1 MGNNFYSSAPNSW
14 SIKKFG
20 DIAKITCGVAATPE
34 YVDESIGVPFFSA
47 SNVQKGKLKLNK
59 IKYIPVELHN
69 KLTKNTKPEKGD
81 VLMTRVGAGIG
92 EAAVV
97 TVDYDFSVYVSLTL
111 IKCGKL
117 LDSNFVQAVLNTDY
131 YRYLALREQ
140 FAGGGVQNLNVQM
153 VKDYIFPVPPLR
165 EQRKIAQILSTW
177 DKAIATTEKLID
189 ASKQQKKALMQQ
201 LLTGKKRL
209 IDPETSKAFEGE
221 WEEVKLGDVISLGR
235 GFAFKSSQYADSG
248 TKVVRVTNIASS
260 GHIDLSDCVYVP
272 NEITNEY
279 QKYALRN
286 EDILLVMVGATAGKL
301 GFVSENILPSL
312 LNQNMWSLRTRNLDK
327 LNQLFLR
334 HIAERI
340 VARYVLTQQGSA
352 RGFFTQSTFELVN
365 FQVPS
370 VEEQQ
375 KIASVLTAAD
385 KEIELLN
392 AKLAHLKQEK
402 KALMQQL
409 LTGKRRVRVAET
421 EAA

>member
-1 MGNNFYSSAPNSW
+1 GSTIGKLGQANCELATNQQINAVIPYSSFDDDFIYYQLEMRA
-14 SIKKFG
+14 KF
-20 DIAKITCGVAATPE
+20 I
-34 YVDESIGVPFFSA
+34 S
-47 SNVQKGKLKLNK
+47 KL
-59 IKYIPVELHN
+59 
-69 KLTKNTKPEKGD
+69 
-81 VLMTRVGAGIG
+81 AG
-92 EAAVV
+92 
-97 TVDYDFSVYVSLTL
+97 T
-111 IKCGKL
+111 
-117 LDSNFVQAVLNTDY
+117 QAVPIINKTTF
-131 YRYLALREQ
+131 ES
-140 FAGGGVQNLNVQM
+140 QNLL
-153 VKDYIFPVPPLR
+153 VPDSLP
-165 EQRKIAQILSTW
+165 EQRKIAKILSTW
-177 DKAIATTEKLID
+177 DKAIVTTEKLIET
-189 ASKQQKKALMQQ
+189 SKQQKKALMQQ

-209 IDPETSKAFEGE
+209 VDTETGKAFQGE

-279 QKYALRN
+279 QKYALKN

-340 VARYVLTQQGSA
+340 VARYMLTQQGSA

-385 KEIELLN
+385 KEIELLET
-392 AKLAHLKQEK
+392 KLAHFKQEK

-409 LTGKRRVRVAET
+409 LTGKRRLQVAET
-421 EAA
+421 EVA

>member
-1 MGNNFYSSAPNSW
+1 MVPNGW
-14 SIKKFG
+14 VEKPLKDICKKTISYG
-20 DIAKITCGVAATPE
+20 IVQTGENIENGIPCVRVVDLSKNTLNPNEMINTSEEIHQSYKKTILCEGELMMALRGEIGLVKKVTPE
-34 YVDESIGVPFFSA
+34 LIGANITRGLARLSPIKSVDSDYLLWTLRS
-47 SNVQKGKLKLNK
+47 NK
-59 IKYIPVELHN
+59 IKNELAR
-69 KLTKNTKPEKGD
+69 KSGGSALQEIALGSLRKV
-81 VLMTRVGAGIG
+81 VL
-92 EAAVV
+92 
-97 TVDYDFSVYVSLTL
+97 
-111 IKCGKL
+111 
-117 LDSNFVQAVLNTDY
+117 
-131 YRYLALREQ
+131 
-140 FAGGGVQNLNVQM
+140 
-153 VKDYIFPVPPLR
+153 PVPPLP
-165 EQRKIAQILSTW
+165 EQRKIAKILSTW
-177 DKAIATTEKLID
+177 DKAITTTERLI
-189 ASKQQKKALMQQ
+189 ATSQQQKKALMQQ

-209 IDPETSKAFEGE
+209 LDPETGKAFEGE

-279 QKYALRN
+279 QKYALKN

-340 VARYVLTQQGSA
+340 VARYMLTQQGSA

-385 KEIELLN
+385 KEIELLE
-392 AKLAHLKQEK
+392 AKLAHLKEEK

-409 LTGKRRVRVAET
+409 LTGKRRVKVDVMEMA
-421 EAA
+421 

>member
-1 MGNNFYSSAPNSW
+1 MVPSGWVRHLGSDITTKITKGSSPKWQGFDYQSEGTLFVTSENVRDGFLDVSKPKYLPLEFNQKLKNSQLQQ
-14 SIKKFG
+14 G
-20 DIAKITCGVAATPE
+20 DILINIVGA
-34 YVDESIGVPFFSA
+34 SIGRSC
-47 SNVQKGKLKLNK
+47 Q
-59 IKYIPVELHN
+59 
-69 KLTKNTKPEKGD
+69 
-81 VLMTRVGAGIG
+81 
-92 EAAVV
+92 
-97 TVDYDFSVYVSLTL
+97 YDLSEQQAN
-111 IKCGKL
+111 I
-117 LDSNFVQAVLNTDY
+117 NQAVCLFRTNELAESDFIQQ
-131 YRYLALREQ
+131 YLQLPSTINRLLGTQSESARPNLSLSDMRDFLFAL
-140 FAGGGVQNLNVQM
+140 
-153 VKDYIFPVPPLR
+153 PPLP
-165 EQRKIAQILSTW
+165 EQRKIAKILSTW
-177 DKAIATTEKLID
+177 DKAISTTEKLIET
-189 ASKQQKKALMQQ
+189 SKQQKKALMQQ

-209 IDPETSKAFEGE
+209 VDTETGKAFQGE

-279 QKYALRN
+279 QKYALKN

-340 VARYVLTQQGSA
+340 VARYMLTQQGSA

-385 KEIELLN
+385 KEIELLET
-392 AKLAHLKQEK
+392 KLAHFKQEK

-409 LTGKRRVRVAET
+409 LTGKRRLQVAET
-421 EAA
+421 EVA

>member
-1 MGNNFYSSAPNSW
+1 MVPNGWESSM
-14 SIKKFG
+14 
-20 DIAKITCGVAATPE
+20 
-34 YVDESIGVPFFSA
+34 
-47 SNVQKGKLKLNK
+47 L
-59 IKYIPVELHN
+59 
-69 KLTKNTKPEKGD
+69 GD
-81 VLMTRVGAGIG
+81 VCQIINGRPFKPH
-92 EAAVV
+92 EW
-97 TVDYDFSVYVSLTL
+97 
-111 IKCGKL
+111 
-117 LDSNFVQAVLNTDY
+117 
-131 YRYLALREQ
+131 RES
-140 FAGGGVQNLNVQM
+140 GLPIIRIQNLNGSNEYNYYDGEFSDKVLIKSGQLLFAWSGSKGSSFGPHIWNGPDGLLNYHTWRIN
-153 VKDYIFPVPPLR
+153 VKDNVDSEFFFQYLRVITTRIESKAHGASALVHTQKGEMEKFPIVIPPLS
-165 EQRKIAQILSTW
+165 EQRKIAQILSAW
-177 DKAIATTEKLID
+177 DRGIATTEKLID

-209 IDPETSKAFEGE
+209 VDPETGKAFEGE

-279 QKYALRN
+279 QKYALKN

-340 VARYVLTQQGSA
+340 VARYMLTQQGSA

-375 KIASVLTAAD
+375 KIASMLTAAD

>member
-1 MGNNFYSSAPNSW
+1 MVPNSISKLDLVQAQISEIPEGWQLCKVSEALRIRNNFRKPISQEVRETMKGQYPYYGPTKIQDYISEYEQDGIYALIGEDGDHFLKYATMPQTQFISGKCTVNNHAHILESS
-14 SIKKFG
+14 SICDSEWFFNYFKHRN
-20 DIAKITCGVAATPE
+20 ITNFLSRQGA
-34 YVDESIGVPFFSA
+34 GRF
-47 SNVQKGKLKLNK
+47 KLNK
-59 IKYIPVELHN
+59 ATLE
-69 KLTKNTKPEKGD
+69 KLP
-81 VLMTRVGAGIG
+81 
-92 EAAVV
+92 
-97 TVDYDFSVYVSLTL
+97 
-111 IKCGKL
+111 L
-117 LDSNFVQAVLNTDY
+117 L
-131 YRYLALREQ
+131 
-140 FAGGGVQNLNVQM
+140 
-153 VKDYIFPVPPLR
+153 VPPLP

-177 DKAIATTEKLID
+177 DKAIATTEKLI
-189 ASKQQKKALMQQ
+189 ATSQQQKKALMQQ

-209 IDPETSKAFEGE
+209 VNPKTGKAFEGD

-279 QKYALRN
+279 QKYALKN

-334 HIAERI
+334 HITERI
-340 VARYVLTQQGSA
+340 VARYMLTQQGSA

-375 KIASVLTAAD
+375 KIASVLTSAD
-385 KEIELLN
+385 REIELLE
-392 AKLAHLKQEK
+392 AKLAHLKDEK

-409 LTGKRRVRVAET
+409 LTGKRRVQM
-421 EAA
+421 

>member
-1 MGNNFYSSAPNSW
+1 MVPNGWSLIKLKDIGKCINGLTYSPKN
-14 SIKKFG
+14 
-20 DIAKITCGVAATPE
+20 V
-34 YVDESIGVPFFSA
+34 VDNGLLVLRS
-47 SNVQKGKLKLNK
+47 SNVQGSKLAFDDN
-59 IKYIPVELHN
+59 
-69 KLTKNTKPEKGD
+69 
-81 VLMTRVGAGIG
+81 
-92 EAAVV
+92 
-97 TVDYDFSVYVSLTL
+97 VYVNIDIASDSKTKVGDILLCVRNGSRNLIGKSAFIDESAEGLAHGAFMSLFR
-111 IKCGKL
+111 
-117 LDSNFVQAVLNTDY
+117 SNNTPNY
-131 YRYLALREQ
+131 TFQLFQSSRFFQ
-140 FAGGGVQNLNVQM
+140 QVNQNLGATINSINSGNLNQF
-153 VKDYIFPVPPLR
+153 KFPYPPLAER
-165 EQRKIAQILSTW
+165 KKIAQILSTW

>member
-1 MGNNFYSSAPNSW
+1 MVLNSISKLDLVQAQISEIPEGWQLCKVSEALRIRNNFRKPISQEVRETMKGQYPYYGPTKIQDYISEYEQDGIYALIGEDGDHFLKYATMPQTQFISGKCTVNNHAHILESS
-14 SIKKFG
+14 SICDSEWFFNYFKHRN
-20 DIAKITCGVAATPE
+20 ITNFLSRQGA
-34 YVDESIGVPFFSA
+34 GRF
-47 SNVQKGKLKLNK
+47 KLNK
-59 IKYIPVELHN
+59 ATLE
-69 KLTKNTKPEKGD
+69 KLP
-81 VLMTRVGAGIG
+81 
-92 EAAVV
+92 
-97 TVDYDFSVYVSLTL
+97 
-111 IKCGKL
+111 L
-117 LDSNFVQAVLNTDY
+117 L
-131 YRYLALREQ
+131 
-140 FAGGGVQNLNVQM
+140 
-153 VKDYIFPVPPLR
+153 VPPLP

-177 DKAIATTEKLID
+177 DKAIATTEKLI
-189 ASKQQKKALMQQ
+189 ATSQQQKKALMQQ

-209 IDPETSKAFEGE
+209 VNPKTGKAFEGD

-279 QKYALRN
+279 QKYALKN

-334 HIAERI
+334 HITERI
-340 VARYVLTQQGSA
+340 VARYMLTQQGSA

-375 KIASVLTAAD
+375 KIASVLTSAD
-385 KEIELLN
+385 REIELLE
-392 AKLAHLKQEK
+392 AKLAHLKDEK

-409 LTGKRRVRVAET
+409 LTGKRRVQM
-421 EAA
+421 